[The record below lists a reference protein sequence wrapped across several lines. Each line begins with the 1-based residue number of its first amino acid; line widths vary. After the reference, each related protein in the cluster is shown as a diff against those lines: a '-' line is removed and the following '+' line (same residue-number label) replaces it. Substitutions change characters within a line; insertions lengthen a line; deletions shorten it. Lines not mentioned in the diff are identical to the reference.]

1 VQCRGAGYPAREEF
15 FTAAPAVVEAKARYG
30 MPWFDAKWSGTVA
43 AARAA
48 KAAKAPVKAT
58 TTSPAKGTRTSQD
71 SGLGG
76 PAGGAT
82 QAQITVA
89 TGWQAHSVRGFMAN
103 AGLRSGKNAAGAL

>member
-1 VQCRGAGYPAREEF
+1 MQCRGAGYPAREEF
-15 FTAAPAVVEAKARYG
+15 FTAAPAVVETKAG
-30 MPWFDAKWSGTVA
+30 MPCFEAKWSGNVAPQRATKRA
-43 AARAA
+43 AAPA
-48 KAAKAPVKAT
+48 KAT